1 MSGYE
6 LPGVT
11 LTDVTDIK
19 TAILSSTQRIPCFI
33 GTASNQKTVVNEQV
47 TRSTSG
53 LVDQLVNYTT
63 GITSVVKAGS
73 QKGLSDIKENV
84 DFSLNYNTGEITWLT
99 NSESRSISSGV
110 YGLELFKSLTT
121 FAAFATA
128 TKGTDATS
136 GKQGFGL
143 DIIATADSGLAL
155 NTTYTFR
162 VNAVDHSITTPSSGS
177 FVSVATVAELVNTAL
192 ASTQFTAEFSI
203 SDIYIINSVTGS
215 SSTVTLAEGDSGNN
229 LFSSLTGW
237 SAFKTAVTG
246 AVATSGEQSLG
257 LTVVGTDNT
266 GLAASTRYYFK
277 INGVTYSFTTSTG
290 TVTYTDLVTLL
301 NTALSGTT
309 ITAALTGSDIVFTNS
324 VTGQA
329 SIVTLGYAV
338 AIAASNNRLKVNL
351 STGLI
356 HKRLSGR
363 CEITCTVNSENLT
376 FGIVDEVIPG
386 DKFIVLSGT
395 NANLNKLT
403 VGTTLTIVTSP
414 SITSGGSYFVSYKYN
429 RPESDYT
436 YKEWTSLDNLKAD
449 YGDIIPDNQL
459 VMMAT
464 LCFDYFGLP
473 KIATVQV
480 AATNQNSDY
489 IAALAKCKNRKV
501 HTIGL
506 LNSSAVVRS
515 AGISHVA
522 ERNLPRNAMYR
533 MYYTGPSSLL
543 PLGDLETTN
552 SICGISSQI
561 KNEAVIFTNCTRAK
575 FYYKDPSTNLDTYT
589 EVDGAFIGAA
599 IGAYRDSYSYPAQT
613 IMRHT
618 VPGLELYAEDYETYY
633 TTDMLKQAGE
643 AGCLLVSLG
652 SENSIFI
659 KDDLTTDNTSVEAN
673 NINIVAVKHY
683 IAKDVAG
690 NLDNA
695 FIGTLII
702 DRDQYKQNVE
712 KYLVTLFSNYV
723 AAKYIEKLDYIDVIL
738 PATKKDTV
746 KIKYGYYAVYTLKYI
761 EGEYE
766 IVQ

>member
-162 VNAVDHSITTPSSGS
+162 VNTVDHSITTPSFGS

-246 AVATSGEQSLG
+246 AVATSGKQSLG

-277 INGVTYSFTTSTG
+277 INGVTVGIATG
-290 TVTYTDLVTLL
+290 GDTQAIVKQNCLFFQQNNCDVAFSAIRTKGKTCQDLDAFAKQYGLTVNKQSQNIVND
-301 NTALSGTT
+301 
-309 ITAALTGSDIVFTNS
+309 ITK
-324 VTGQA
+324 Q
-329 SIVTLGYAV
+329 Y
-338 AIAASNNRLKVNL
+338 ASN
-351 STGLI
+351 
-356 HKRLSGR
+356 
-363 CEITCTVNSENLT
+363 
-376 FGIVDEVIPG
+376 
-386 DKFIVLSGT
+386 
-395 NANLNKLT
+395 
-403 VGTTLTIVTSP
+403 
-414 SITSGGSYFVSYKYN
+414 
-429 RPESDYT
+429 
-436 YKEWTSLDNLKAD
+436 
-449 YGDIIPDNQL
+449 
-459 VMMAT
+459 
-464 LCFDYFGLP
+464 
-473 KIATVQV
+473 
-480 AATNQNSDY
+480 
-489 IAALAKCKNRKV
+489 LAK
-501 HTIGL
+501 
-506 LNSSAVVRS
+506 
-515 AGISHVA
+515 
-522 ERNLPRNAMYR
+522 
-533 MYYTGPSSLL
+533 
-543 PLGDLETTN
+543 
-552 SICGISSQI
+552 
-561 KNEAVIFTNCTRAK
+561 
-575 FYYKDPSTNLDTYT
+575 
-589 EVDGAFIGAA
+589 
-599 IGAYRDSYSYPAQT
+599 AQ
-613 IMRHT
+613 
-618 VPGLELYAEDYETYY
+618 ELY
-633 TTDMLKQAGE
+633 
-643 AGCLLVSLG
+643 
-652 SENSIFI
+652 
-659 KDDLTTDNTSVEAN
+659 
-673 NINIVAVKHY
+673 
-683 IAKDVAG
+683 
-690 NLDNA
+690 NL
-695 FIGTLII
+695 I
-702 DRDQYKQNVE
+702 
-712 KYLVTLFSNYV
+712 
-723 AAKYIEKLDYIDVIL
+723 
-738 PATKKDTV
+738 
-746 KIKYGYYAVYTLKYI
+746 
-761 EGEYE
+761 
-766 IVQ
+766 